1 MSGGDLVDDGIEEDL
16 GVEELGGWR
25 GILLDVAR
33 IVVVWTVLLAR
44 LKDEGVLYHTW
55 IKVVDEIMGND
66 ILDND
71 ETVLMQGAD
80 SSLEVLWSE
89 TRVCEF

>member
-1 MSGGDLVDDGIEEDL
+1 MSRGDLVDDGIEEDL
-16 GVEELGGWR
+16 GVEIFGGWR
-25 GILLDVAR
+25 GILLDVAW
-33 IVVVWTVLLAR
+33 IVVVWAIPLAR

-55 IKVVDEIMGND
+55 IKVVDKIMGND
-66 ILDND
+66 IVDND

-80 SSLEVLWSE
+80 GNLEVLWSE

>member
-16 GVEELGGWR
+16 GVEEFGRWR
-25 GILLDVAR
+25 GVLLDISW

-44 LKDEGVLYHTW
+44 LEDEGVLYHTW
-55 IKVVDEIMGND
+55 IKVVDKIMGND
-66 ILDND
+66 IVDND

-80 SSLEVLWSE
+80 GNLEVLWSE
-89 TRVCEF
+89 TRVGEF